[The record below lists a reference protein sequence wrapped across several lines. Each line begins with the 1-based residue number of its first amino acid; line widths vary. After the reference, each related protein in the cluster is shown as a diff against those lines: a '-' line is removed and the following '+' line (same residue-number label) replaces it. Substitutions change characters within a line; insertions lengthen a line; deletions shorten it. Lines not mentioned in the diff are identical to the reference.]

1 MFCVLS
7 IEDEMLNQRLVKKM
21 LKSLDCQVIDA
32 ETALQ
37 GIQAADQ
44 YLPDV
49 ILMDVNLP
57 DFSGY
62 EATRQ
67 LKQSSLSHIPIIIL
81 TADTTFRTQQACLDA
96 GCDAYLNKPVS
107 SSALIRA
114 IQQVTAAADAQTA

>member
-7 IEDEMLNQRLVKKM
+7 VEDEMLNQRLVKKM
-21 LKSLDCQVIDA
+21 LKSLDCQIIDVETGLEGLGAA
-32 ETALQ
+32 EEFH
-37 GIQAADQ
+37 
-44 YLPDV
+44 PDV

-57 DFSGY
+57 DITGY

-67 LKQSSLSHIPIIIL
+67 LKQSKFAHIPVIIL
-81 TADTTFRTQQACLDA
+81 TADTTARTQQACMEA

-114 IQQVTAAADAQTA
+114 IQQVTAQAQ